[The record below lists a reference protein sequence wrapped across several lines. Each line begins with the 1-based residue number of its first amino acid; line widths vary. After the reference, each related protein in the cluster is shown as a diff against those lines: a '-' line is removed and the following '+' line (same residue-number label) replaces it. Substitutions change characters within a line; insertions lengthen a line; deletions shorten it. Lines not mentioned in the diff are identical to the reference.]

1 MRYSASIGL
10 EDVRMGKLLTILR
23 GSGPET
29 VTNGI
34 AKMANSFSGPKP
46 LAQSM
51 THLPVLSSN
60 SAINVGFGLTV
71 AWVFIEFSRFFDFV
85 AAGYK
90 IPGIIYYAM
99 IAFILLSGAI
109 PLTLSNR
116 ITQIIVAF
124 TVWVGVTLP
133 FSTWR
138 SNSLESGRESFQCL
152 MTFVAVSGLVISG
165 RQCIRIIQTL
175 GWASFVGAALSF
187 RYGSMETGRL
197 ELFQGS
203 FKDPNEYAM
212 TLLMGLPLLA
222 LSVRADSLFLRIAGG
237 VGTLLTFYVFLRTG
251 SRGGMIALLAMGLVL
266 FWGVSLS
273 KKVVVLVAAGAAL
286 AIGFAVLP
294 NYIQARYGTFF
305 AADESGPMSEEERA
319 MLQGADVD
327 STEGRLG
334 VLYDGLRLT
343 AKHPL
348 FGVGPGNFAVAR
360 WSEGAAEGK
369 RVGWNVTH
377 NTYVQLSSE
386 IGIPGALLFIAF
398 LYRAFQATRRVV
410 KNGAVNGYPELA
422 RAAYHLQLS
431 FVALC
436 VAAFFLSLGYFP
448 AFYVLGAI
456 ALSLERAI
464 CQPRLSG
471 SLAQV
476 RVAGLPVGAP
486 VAFASPAPS
495 TKKALSGKEIRAL
508 MRTLPGAR
516 FGVPVSSADPPRFRS
531 GPGRGPLPSGGQP
544 APKSTQGPPQL

>member
-1 MRYSASIGL
+1 
-10 EDVRMGKLLTILR
+10 
-23 GSGPET
+23 

-34 AKMANSFSGPKP
+34 ANTANNFGGTKP
-46 LAQSM
+46 LAQPK
-51 THLPVLSSN
+51 TPLAVLSSN

-116 ITQIIVAF
+116 MTQIIVAF

-165 RQCIRIIQTL
+165 SQCIRIIQTL
-175 GWASFVGAALSF
+175 GWASLVGAALSF
-187 RYGSMETGRL
+187 AYGSMETGRL

-222 LSVRADSLFLRIAGG
+222 LIARSDSLFLRIAGG
-237 VGTLLTFYVFLRTG
+237 AGTLLTFYVFLRTG
-251 SRGGMIALLAMGLVL
+251 SRGGMIALLAMALVL

-305 AADESGPMSEEERA
+305 AADESGPMSAEERA
-319 MLQGADVD
+319 MLQGADVA

-343 AKHPL
+343 ARHPL

-360 WSEGAAEGK
+360 WSESEVEGK
-369 RVGWNVTH
+369 RVGWSVSH
-377 NTYVQLSSE
+377 NTYLQLSSE

-410 KNGAVNGYPELA
+410 KNGAANGYPDLA
-422 RAAYHLQLS
+422 RAAYHLWLS
-431 FVALC
+431 LVALC

-464 CQPRLSG
+464 SQPRLPG

-476 RVAGLPVGAP
+476 AATPVGAP
-486 VAFASPAPS
+486 VAFASPAPPS
-495 TKKALSGKEIRAL
+495 KKALSGKEIRAL
-508 MRTLPGAR
+508 LRR
-516 FGVPVSSADPPRFRS
+516 V
-531 GPGRGPLPSGGQP
+531 
-544 APKSTQGPPQL
+544 